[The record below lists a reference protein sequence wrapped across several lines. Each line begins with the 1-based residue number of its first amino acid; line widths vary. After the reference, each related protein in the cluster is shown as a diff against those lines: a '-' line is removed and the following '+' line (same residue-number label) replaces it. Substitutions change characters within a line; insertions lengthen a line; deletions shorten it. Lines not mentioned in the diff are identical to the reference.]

1 MQSVRNVKLELL
13 RPGPAHNQ
21 LLSPLTPYIAL
32 CGAAGPVSVSLPF
45 EHRQLLSRLERL
57 RYAIA
62 SQEIPAEQRQFEA
75 RDIGEALGGVL
86 GQVPSLLTEIS
97 RAHGDD
103 QELVHLRVSVSALEL
118 AMVPFEL
125 AIAPEGF
132 PGSGS
137 PLFLQSRAPITIT
150 REVRRGQVL
159 PVKWDRKPRILFA
172 FAQPGNLA
180 PVPAAEHLGAL
191 RRAIEPWVK
200 WSPTDEGR
208 LAEVKKVLTVLPN
221 ATIESIRDAC
231 QAIEYTHVH
240 ILAHGAELGKG
251 DQRFGLALCDAGDPA
266 ASNIVDGETLA
277 IAVTGIDRSRAKR
290 QPPTLVSLATCDSGQ
305 VGSVVTT
312 GGSIAHEL
320 NGAGIPWVV
329 ASQFPL
335 WMRASTIA
343 VDVLYG
349 GLLRGEDPRSVLY
362 QLRKRLRTDSAA
374 THDWASIVAY
384 ASVPWDF
391 EPQLKAFRNLYTRT
405 AVEVKFDHA
414 EQLVRAG
421 QANSPEVEALLG
433 SIRQELASWCAE
445 PASDRERSERLGMC
459 AATEKRIGTL
469 KGARAARAEYERA
482 RDFYRQALDANPV
495 NHWVIT
501 QHLSML
507 AVLAESKNYGAL
519 AKDFGNDWVAARQIA
534 IWELRGATGEKEAW
548 ALGTLAELELLG
560 SVFAGDAFDPQKSK
574 REIKRLCGRICE
586 AVTDDAFPVFSTR
599 RQFDRY
605 LKDWQQD
612 VWTDLATVACESL
625 PDEGS
630 WVGRPYV
637 PPVQE

>member
-1 MQSVRNVKLELL
+1 MQSIRNVKLELV

-32 CGAAGPVSVSLPF
+32 CGASGPVSVNLPF

-57 RYAIA
+57 RYSTA
-62 SQEIPAEQRQFEA
+62 SQEIPVEQRQFEA
-75 RDIGEALGGVL
+75 RDIGESLGAVL
-86 GQVPSLLTEIS
+86 GQVPSLMTEIS
-97 RAHGDD
+97 RARGDD

-137 PLFLQSRAPITIT
+137 PLFLQSRLPITVT
-150 REVRRGQVL
+150 REVRRGQML
-159 PVKWDRKPRILFA
+159 PVNWNRKPRILFA

-180 PVPAAEHLGAL
+180 PVPAAEHLRAL

-200 WSPTDEGR
+200 WSATEDGLLEQ
-208 LAEVKKVLTVLPN
+208 VKKVLTVLPN
-221 ATIESIRDAC
+221 ATIEGIRDAC
-231 QAIEYTHVH
+231 QATEFTQVH

-251 DQRFGLALCDAGDPA
+251 EHRFGLALCSAGNPA
-266 ASNIVDGETLA
+266 AWNIVDGETLA
-277 IAVTGIDRSRAKR
+277 IAVTGIDRSRVTR
-290 QPPTLVSLATCDSGQ
+290 EPPTLVSLATCDSGQ
-305 VGSVVTT
+305 VGSVVST

-335 WMRASTIA
+335 WMHASTIA

-391 EPQLKAFRNLYTRT
+391 ERQLRAFGNLYART
-405 AVEVKFDHA
+405 AIEMEFDHA
-414 EQLVRAG
+414 QQLVAAG
-421 QANSPEVEALLG
+421 GAGSPEVKALYD
-433 SIRQELASWCAE
+433 SIRQRLERWCAE
-445 PASDRERSERLGMC
+445 PASDGERSERLGMW
-459 AATEKRIGTL
+459 AAMEKRIGL
-469 KGARAARAEYERA
+469 LSEPGGARAQYERA
-482 RDFYRQALDANPV
+482 RDFYRRALDANPV

-501 QHLSML
+501 QFLSML
-507 AVLAESKNYGAL
+507 AILAEPKDYGTL
-519 AKDFGNDWVAARQIA
+519 AHGFRNDWVAARQIA
-534 IWELRGATGEKEAW
+534 SWELRGATGEKQAW

-560 SVFAGDAFDPQKSK
+560 SVFAGGSFDPESSK
-574 REIKRLCGRICE
+574 AEIRRLCVRICE

-599 RQFDRY
+599 RQFGRY
-605 LKDWQQD
+605 LEHWRQD
-612 VWTDLATVACESL
+612 IWTDLAEVACEAL
-625 PDEGS
+625 PDERS

-637 PPVQE
+637 PPIRT